1 MAGKEGFVHG
11 KRSFNQTY
19 LKKKTKTNKKQ
30 AFWLLI
36 SFDALNNMVTSV
48 NRDFLNSIPKLKNE
62 K

>member
-1 MAGKEGFVHG
+1 MQ
-11 KRSFNQTY
+11 SNI
-19 LKKKTKTNKKQ
+19 LKKENKNKKQ